1 MRGTERDLSTGY
13 ARMFQAA
20 IQSRSASNS
29 QTVQRYVRSDSSRDA
44 LTAPQ
49 PLSVLEDGYPR
60 STLTNSVPY
69 RRRLYSRMDRNSARP
84 ASEMILACRAWPYRG
99 GLVVVV
105 PTQVRD
111 TGIQPAVQALPAV
124 GGPVLAVCLSEP
136 GEGLVDLPQFGQGV
150 LQGFRVLSGG
160 AVGQRGQQS

>member
-1 MRGTERDLSTGY
+1 M
-13 ARMFQAA
+13 
-20 IQSRSASNS
+20 
-29 QTVQRYVRSDSSRDA
+29 
-44 LTAPQ
+44 
-49 PLSVLEDGYPR
+49 
-60 STLTNSVPY
+60 
-69 RRRLYSRMDRNSARP
+69 P
-84 ASEMILACRAWPYRG
+84 ASEMIRARRAWPYRG

-136 GEGLVDLPQFGQGV
+136 GDGLVDPPQFGQGV

-160 AVGQRGQQS
+160 AVGQRGQHLDAHVDADRGTGTRRYRRNCGHTGPVEPKARASAPSP